1 MIKVFAGN
9 TDRDTI
15 VSHDLSPPI
24 KARFIRFQPVA
35 WYNHISMRVE
45 LYDCPKGTDLSIF
58 MLTIIL

>member
-24 KARFIRFQPVA
+24 KARFIRFRPIA
-35 WYNHISMRVE
+35 WYNQISMRVE
-45 LYDCPKGTDLSIF
+45 LYDCPKGTNLSIS